1 MDSFQELFTYILT
14 LSISGVSL
22 VTIFGVII
30 YIVKFGRKVF
40 KKLKQNEENISVTK
54 KQIEDAFKEAVLP
67 KTVKLDVSSKIEKPI
82 QEGLKTIREDNKE
95 SLKNLKD
102 ELTLILKILNQFT
115 HVKKLSDED
124 REKIDD
130 IVNNEVTEEVT
141 L

>member
-22 VTIFGVII
+22 VTILGVII
-30 YIVKFGRKVF
+30 YIVKFGRKVS

-54 KQIEDAFKEAVLP
+54 NQIENAFKEAILP

>member
-22 VTIFGVII
+22 VTILGVII
-30 YIVKFGRKVF
+30 YIVKFGRKVS

-54 KQIEDAFKEAVLP
+54 KQIENAFKEAVLP

>member
-40 KKLKQNEENISVTK
+40 KKLKQNEENIDVTK

>member
-22 VTIFGVII
+22 VTILGVII

-40 KKLKQNEENISVTK
+40 KKLKQNEENIDVTK

>member
-22 VTIFGVII
+22 VTILGVII
-30 YIVKFGRKVF
+30 YIVKFGRKVS

-54 KQIEDAFKEAVLP
+54 KQIENAFKEAILP